1 MANRSVWLIFFK
13 GIKIFAL
20 NIHKFMLYMAFPVLG
35 QILGIFLIFGLTF
48 WFTQNMQDIAAKYDA
63 LNNMSSMIT
72 LIVVSVIPGVL
83 ILIKAFWDYLVAFVA
98 LNSMTE
104 GYLNTGRVY
113 DFKAH
118 NSVATQKS
126 FSFITIWFLISVMT
140 ILGILPVFWI
150 FAGLFFVYFILVFQ
164 VFTFENGLS
173 PVGYF
178 KRSMF
183 LIKGKF
189 GRTFLLMAILTIFT
203 YVILVSGLGVLF
215 DAFNWTNQLEKIFEA
230 WAYTLPLEAI
240 NNIKIPTVMG
250 IVIVKEILLT
260 PAMIG
265 TELVKQLIF
274 FLAVGFS
281 LPIRS
286 ICWTLW
292 YNELASEDEP
302 VVKKPKKRV
311 KKATTSQQ
319 KPVAKTFKIEKR
331 GIDPEIIRRARLE
344 DDEY

>member
-1 MANRSVWLIFFK
+1 MANRSVWLIFFE

-126 FSFITIWFLISVMT
+126 FSFITIWFLISIMT

-189 GRTFLLMAILTIFT
+189 GRTFLLMVILTIFT

-215 DAFNWTNQLEKIFEA
+215 DAFNWTNPLAKMFEA
-230 WAYTLPLEAI
+230 WAYTLPIDPLEQYG
-240 NNIKIPTVMG
+240 V
-250 IVIVKEILLT
+250 T
-260 PAMIG
+260 PSVIG

-274 FLAVGFS
+274 FLAIGFS

>member
-1 MANRSVWLIFFK
+1 MANRSVWLIFFE

-215 DAFNWTNQLEKIFEA
+215 DAFNWTSPLAKMFEA
-230 WAYTLPLEAI
+230 WAYTLPIDPLEQYG
-240 NNIKIPTVMG
+240 V
-250 IVIVKEILLT
+250 T
-260 PAMIG
+260 PSVIG

-274 FLAVGFS
+274 FLAIGFS

>member
-1 MANRSVWLIFFK
+1 MANRSVWLIFFE

-20 NIHKFMLYMAFPVLG
+20 NIHKFMLYMAFPILG

-126 FSFITIWFLISVMT
+126 FSFITIWFLISIMT

-215 DAFNWTNQLEKIFEA
+215 DAFNWTNPLAKMFEA
-230 WAYTLPLEAI
+230 WAYTLPIDPLEQYG
-240 NNIKIPTVMG
+240 V
-250 IVIVKEILLT
+250 T
-260 PAMIG
+260 PSVIG

-274 FLAVGFS
+274 FLAIGFS

>member
-1 MANRSVWLIFFK
+1 MANRSVWLIFFE

-215 DAFNWTNQLEKIFEA
+215 DAFNWTNPLAKMFEA
-230 WAYTLPLEAI
+230 WAYTLPIDPLEQYG
-240 NNIKIPTVMG
+240 V
-250 IVIVKEILLT
+250 T
-260 PAMIG
+260 PSVIG

-274 FLAVGFS
+274 FLAIGFS

-331 GIDPEIIRRARLE
+331 SIDPEIIRRARLE

>member
-1 MANRSVWLIFFK
+1 MANRSVWLIFFE

-126 FSFITIWFLISVMT
+126 FSFITIWFLISIMT

-215 DAFNWTNQLEKIFEA
+215 DAFNWTNPLAKMFEA
-230 WAYTLPLEAI
+230 WAYTLPIDPLEQYG
-240 NNIKIPTVMG
+240 V
-250 IVIVKEILLT
+250 T
-260 PAMIG
+260 PSVIG

-274 FLAVGFS
+274 FLVIGFS

>member
-1 MANRSVWLIFFK
+1 MANRSVWLVFFE

-126 FSFITIWFLISVMT
+126 FSFITIWFLISIMT

-189 GRTFLLMAILTIFT
+189 GRTFLLMVILTIFT

-215 DAFNWTNQLEKIFEA
+215 DAFNWTNPLAKMFEA
-230 WAYTLPLEAI
+230 WAYTLPIDPLEQYG
-240 NNIKIPTVMG
+240 V
-250 IVIVKEILLT
+250 T
-260 PAMIG
+260 PSVIG

-274 FLAVGFS
+274 FLAIGFS

>member
-1 MANRSVWLIFFK
+1 MANRSVWLIFFE

-48 WFTQNMQDIAAKYDA
+48 WFTQNMQDIATKYDA

-189 GRTFLLMAILTIFT
+189 GRTFLLMVILTIFT

-215 DAFNWTNQLEKIFEA
+215 DAFNWTNPLAKMFEA
-230 WAYTLPLEAI
+230 WAYTLPIDPLEQYG
-240 NNIKIPTVMG
+240 V
-250 IVIVKEILLT
+250 T
-260 PAMIG
+260 PSVIG

-274 FLAVGFS
+274 FLAIGFS

>member
-1 MANRSVWLIFFK
+1 MANRSVWLIFFE

-215 DAFNWTNQLEKIFEA
+215 DAFNWTNPLAKMFEA
-230 WAYTLPLEAI
+230 WAYTLPIDPLEQYG
-240 NNIKIPTVMG
+240 V
-250 IVIVKEILLT
+250 T
-260 PAMIG
+260 PSVIG

>member
-1 MANRSVWLIFFK
+1 MANRSVWLIFFE

-126 FSFITIWFLISVMT
+126 FSFIAIWFLISVMT

-215 DAFNWTNQLEKIFEA
+215 DAFNWTNPLAKMFEA
-230 WAYTLPLEAI
+230 WAYTLPIDPLEQYG
-240 NNIKIPTVMG
+240 V
-250 IVIVKEILLT
+250 T
-260 PAMIG
+260 PSVIG

>member
-1 MANRSVWLIFFK
+1 MANRSVWLIFFE

-126 FSFITIWFLISVMT
+126 FSFITIWFLISIMT

-183 LIKGKF
+183 LIRGKF

-215 DAFNWTNQLEKIFEA
+215 DAFNWTNPLAKMFEA
-230 WAYTLPLEAI
+230 WAYTLPIDPLEQYG
-240 NNIKIPTVMG
+240 V
-250 IVIVKEILLT
+250 T
-260 PAMIG
+260 PSVIG

-274 FLAVGFS
+274 FLAIGFS

-319 KPVAKTFKIEKR
+319 KLVAKTFKIEKR

>member
-1 MANRSVWLIFFK
+1 MANRSVWLIFFE

-215 DAFNWTNQLEKIFEA
+215 DAFNWTNPLAKMFEA
-230 WAYTLPLEAI
+230 WAYTLPIDPLEQYG
-240 NNIKIPTVMG
+240 V
-250 IVIVKEILLT
+250 T
-260 PAMIG
+260 PSVIG

-274 FLAVGFS
+274 FLAIGFS

-302 VVKKPKKRV
+302 VVKKPKKRL

>member
-1 MANRSVWLIFFK
+1 MANRSVWLIFFE

-113 DFKAH
+113 DFKSH

-126 FSFITIWFLISVMT
+126 FSFITIWFLISIMT

-189 GRTFLLMAILTIFT
+189 GRTFLLMVILTIFT

-215 DAFNWTNQLEKIFEA
+215 DAFNWTNPLAKMFEA
-230 WAYTLPLEAI
+230 WAYTLPIDPLEQYG
-240 NNIKIPTVMG
+240 V
-250 IVIVKEILLT
+250 T
-260 PAMIG
+260 PSVIG

-274 FLAVGFS
+274 FLAIGFS

>member
-1 MANRSVWLIFFK
+1 MANRSVWLIFFE

-189 GRTFLLMAILTIFT
+189 GRTFLLMVILTIFT

-215 DAFNWTNQLEKIFEA
+215 DAFNWTNPLAKMFEA
-230 WAYTLPLEAI
+230 WAYTLPIDPLEQYG
-240 NNIKIPTVMG
+240 V
-250 IVIVKEILLT
+250 T
-260 PAMIG
+260 PSVIG

-274 FLAVGFS
+274 FLAIGFS

-311 KKATTSQQ
+311 KKSDNFST
-319 KPVAKTFKIEKR
+319 KTCCKNFQ
-331 GIDPEIIRRARLE
+331 D
-344 DDEY
+344 

>member
-1 MANRSVWLIFFK
+1 MANRSVWLIFFE

-126 FSFITIWFLISVMT
+126 FSFITIWFLISIMT
-140 ILGILPVFWI
+140 ILGVLPVFWI

-215 DAFNWTNQLEKIFEA
+215 DAFNWTNPLAKMFEA
-230 WAYTLPLEAI
+230 WAYTLPIDPLEQYG
-240 NNIKIPTVMG
+240 V
-250 IVIVKEILLT
+250 T
-260 PAMIG
+260 PSVIG

-274 FLAVGFS
+274 FLAIGFS

>member
-1 MANRSVWLIFFK
+1 MANRSVWLIFFE

-215 DAFNWTNQLEKIFEA
+215 DAFNWTNPLAKMFEA
-230 WAYTLPLEAI
+230 WAYTLPIDPLEQYG
-240 NNIKIPTVMG
+240 V
-250 IVIVKEILLT
+250 T
-260 PAMIG
+260 PSVIG

-274 FLAVGFS
+274 FLAIGFS

-302 VVKKPKKRV
+302 VVKKTKKRV

>member
-1 MANRSVWLIFFK
+1 MANRSVWLIFFE

-113 DFKAH
+113 DLKAH

-126 FSFITIWFLISVMT
+126 FSFITIWFLISIMT

-215 DAFNWTNQLEKIFEA
+215 DAFNWTNPLAKMFEA
-230 WAYTLPLEAI
+230 WAYTLPIDPLEQYG
-240 NNIKIPTVMG
+240 V
-250 IVIVKEILLT
+250 T
-260 PAMIG
+260 PSVIG

-274 FLAVGFS
+274 FLAIGFS

>member
-1 MANRSVWLIFFK
+1 MANRSVWLVFFE

-230 WAYTLPLEAI
+230 WAYTLPIDPLEQYG
-240 NNIKIPTVMG
+240 V
-250 IVIVKEILLT
+250 T
-260 PAMIG
+260 PSVIG

>member
-1 MANRSVWLIFFK
+1 MANRSVWLIFFE

-48 WFTQNMQDIAAKYDA
+48 WFTQNMQDIATKYDA

-215 DAFNWTNQLEKIFEA
+215 DAFNWTNPLAKMFEA
-230 WAYTLPLEAI
+230 WAYTLPIDPLEQYG
-240 NNIKIPTVMG
+240 V
-250 IVIVKEILLT
+250 T
-260 PAMIG
+260 PSVIG

-274 FLAVGFS
+274 FLAIGFS

>member
-1 MANRSVWLIFFK
+1 MANRSVWLIFFE

-126 FSFITIWFLISVMT
+126 FSFITIWFLISIMT
-140 ILGILPVFWI
+140 VLGILPVFWI

-215 DAFNWTNQLEKIFEA
+215 DAFNWTNPLAKMFEA
-230 WAYTLPLEAI
+230 WAYTLPIDPLEQYG
-240 NNIKIPTVMG
+240 V
-250 IVIVKEILLT
+250 T
-260 PAMIG
+260 PSVIG

-274 FLAVGFS
+274 FLAIGFS

-302 VVKKPKKRV
+302 VVKKPKKRL

>member
-1 MANRSVWLIFFK
+1 MANRSVWLIFFE

-20 NIHKFMLYMAFPVLG
+20 NIHKFMLYMVFPVLG

-126 FSFITIWFLISVMT
+126 FSFITIWFLISIMT

-215 DAFNWTNQLEKIFEA
+215 DAFNWTNPLAKMFEA
-230 WAYTLPLEAI
+230 WAYTLPIDPLEQY
-240 NNIKIPTVMG
+240 G
-250 IVIVKEILLT
+250 VK
-260 PAMIG
+260 PSVIG

-274 FLAVGFS
+274 FLAIGFS

>member
-1 MANRSVWLIFFK
+1 MANRSVWLIFFE

-126 FSFITIWFLISVMT
+126 FSFITIWVLISIMT

-215 DAFNWTNQLEKIFEA
+215 DAFNWTNPLAKMFEA
-230 WAYTLPLEAI
+230 WAYTLPIDPLEQYG
-240 NNIKIPTVMG
+240 V
-250 IVIVKEILLT
+250 T
-260 PAMIG
+260 PSVIG

-274 FLAVGFS
+274 FLAIGFS

-311 KKATTSQQ
+311 KKTTTSQQ

>member
-1 MANRSVWLIFFK
+1 MANRSVWLIFFE

-48 WFTQNMQDIAAKYDA
+48 WFTQNMQDIAARYDA

-215 DAFNWTNQLEKIFEA
+215 DAFNWTNPLAKMFEA
-230 WAYTLPLEAI
+230 WAYTLPIDPLEQYG
-240 NNIKIPTVMG
+240 V
-250 IVIVKEILLT
+250 T
-260 PAMIG
+260 PSVIG

-274 FLAVGFS
+274 FLAIGFS

>member
-1 MANRSVWLIFFK
+1 MANRSVWLIFFE

-126 FSFITIWFLISVMT
+126 FSFITIWFLISIMT

-215 DAFNWTNQLEKIFEA
+215 DAFNWTNPLAKMFEA
-230 WAYTLPLEAI
+230 WAYTLPIDPLEQYG
-240 NNIKIPTVMG
+240 V
-250 IVIVKEILLT
+250 T
-260 PAMIG
+260 PSVIG

-274 FLAVGFS
+274 FLAIGFS

-319 KPVAKTFKIEKR
+319 KTVAKTFKIEKR

>member
-1 MANRSVWLIFFK
+1 MANRSVWLIFFE

-20 NIHKFMLYMAFPVLG
+20 NIHKFMLYMVFPVLG

-215 DAFNWTNQLEKIFEA
+215 DAFNWTNPLAKMFEA
-230 WAYTLPLEAI
+230 WAYTLPIDPLEQYG
-240 NNIKIPTVMG
+240 V
-250 IVIVKEILLT
+250 T
-260 PAMIG
+260 PSVIG

-274 FLAVGFS
+274 FLAIGFS

>member
-1 MANRSVWLIFFK
+1 MANRSVWLIFFE

-126 FSFITIWFLISVMT
+126 FSFITIWFLISIMT

-189 GRTFLLMAILTIFT
+189 GRTFLLMVILTIFT

-215 DAFNWTNQLEKIFEA
+215 DAFNWTNPLAKMFEA
-230 WAYTLPLEAI
+230 WAYTLPIDPLEQYG
-240 NNIKIPTVMG
+240 V
-250 IVIVKEILLT
+250 T
-260 PAMIG
+260 PSVIG

-274 FLAVGFS
+274 FLAIGFS

-319 KPVAKTFKIEKR
+319 KSVAKTFKIEKR

>member
-1 MANRSVWLIFFK
+1 MANRSVWLIFFE

-215 DAFNWTNQLEKIFEA
+215 DAFNWTNPLAKMFEA
-230 WAYTLPLEAI
+230 WAYTLPIDPLEQYG
-240 NNIKIPTVMG
+240 V
-250 IVIVKEILLT
+250 T
-260 PAMIG
+260 PSVIG

-274 FLAVGFS
+274 FLAIGFS

-292 YNELASEDEP
+292 YNELASEDDP

>member
-1 MANRSVWLIFFK
+1 MANRSVWLIFFE

-215 DAFNWTNQLEKIFEA
+215 DAFNWTNPLAKMFEA
-230 WAYTLPLEAI
+230 WAYTLPIDPLEQYG
-240 NNIKIPTVMG
+240 V
-250 IVIVKEILLT
+250 T
-260 PAMIG
+260 PSVIG

-274 FLAVGFS
+274 FLTIGFS

>member
-1 MANRSVWLIFFK
+1 MANRSVWLIFFE

-126 FSFITIWFLISVMT
+126 FSFITIWFLISIMT

-215 DAFNWTNQLEKIFEA
+215 DAFNWTNPLAKMFET
-230 WAYTLPLEAI
+230 WAYTLPIDPLEQYG
-240 NNIKIPTVMG
+240 V
-250 IVIVKEILLT
+250 T
-260 PAMIG
+260 PSVIG
-265 TELVKQLIF
+265 TKLVKQLIF
-274 FLAVGFS
+274 FLAIGFS

>member
-1 MANRSVWLIFFK
+1 MANRSVWLIFFE

-183 LIKGKF
+183 LIKGEF

-215 DAFNWTNQLEKIFEA
+215 DAFNWTNPLAKMFEA
-230 WAYTLPLEAI
+230 WAYTLPIDPLEQYG
-240 NNIKIPTVMG
+240 V
-250 IVIVKEILLT
+250 T
-260 PAMIG
+260 PSVIG

-274 FLAVGFS
+274 FLAIGFS

>member
-1 MANRSVWLIFFK
+1 MANRSVWLIFFE

-20 NIHKFMLYMAFPVLG
+20 NIHKFMLYMAYPVLG

-126 FSFITIWFLISVMT
+126 FSFITIWFLISIMT

-215 DAFNWTNQLEKIFEA
+215 DAFNWTNPLAKMFEA
-230 WAYTLPLEAI
+230 WAYTLPIDPLEQYG
-240 NNIKIPTVMG
+240 V
-250 IVIVKEILLT
+250 T
-260 PAMIG
+260 PSVIG

-274 FLAVGFS
+274 FLAIGFS

>member
-1 MANRSVWLIFFK
+1 MANRSVWLIFFE

-215 DAFNWTNQLEKIFEA
+215 DAFNWTNPLAKMFEA
-230 WAYTLPLEAI
+230 WAYTLPIDPLEQYG
-240 NNIKIPTVMG
+240 V
-250 IVIVKEILLT
+250 T
-260 PAMIG
+260 PSVIG

-274 FLAVGFS
+274 FLAIGFS

-344 DDEY
+344 YDEY

>member
-1 MANRSVWLIFFK
+1 MANRSVWLIFFE

-126 FSFITIWFLISVMT
+126 FSFIIIWFLISIMT

-215 DAFNWTNQLEKIFEA
+215 DAFNWTNPLAKMFEA
-230 WAYTLPLEAI
+230 WAYTLPIDPLEQYG
-240 NNIKIPTVMG
+240 V
-250 IVIVKEILLT
+250 T
-260 PAMIG
+260 PSVIG

-274 FLAVGFS
+274 FLAIGFS

>member
-1 MANRSVWLIFFK
+1 MANRSVWLIFFE

-126 FSFITIWFLISVMT
+126 FSFITIWFLISIMT

-178 KRSMF
+178 KRSMS

-215 DAFNWTNQLEKIFEA
+215 DAFNWTNPLAKMFEA
-230 WAYTLPLEAI
+230 WAYTLPIDPLEQYG
-240 NNIKIPTVMG
+240 V
-250 IVIVKEILLT
+250 T
-260 PAMIG
+260 PSVIG

-274 FLAVGFS
+274 FLAIGFS

-319 KPVAKTFKIEKR
+319 KTVAKTFKIEKR

>member
-1 MANRSVWLIFFK
+1 MANRSVWLIFFE

-48 WFTQNMQDIAAKYDA
+48 WFTQNMQDIAARYDA

-126 FSFITIWFLISVMT
+126 FSFITIWFLISIMT

-215 DAFNWTNQLEKIFEA
+215 DAFNWTNPLAKMFEA
-230 WAYTLPLEAI
+230 WAYTLPIDPLEQYG
-240 NNIKIPTVMG
+240 V
-250 IVIVKEILLT
+250 T
-260 PAMIG
+260 PSVIG

-274 FLAVGFS
+274 FLAIGFS

>member
-1 MANRSVWLIFFK
+1 MANRSVWLIFFE

-126 FSFITIWFLISVMT
+126 FSFITIWFLISIMT

-189 GRTFLLMAILTIFT
+189 GRTFLLMVILTIFT

-215 DAFNWTNQLEKIFEA
+215 DAFNWTNPLAKMFEA
-230 WAYTLPLEAI
+230 WAYTLPIDPLEQYG
-240 NNIKIPTVMG
+240 V
-250 IVIVKEILLT
+250 T
-260 PAMIG
+260 PSVIG

-274 FLAVGFS
+274 FLAIGFS

-311 KKATTSQQ
+311 KKTTTSQQ

>member
-1 MANRSVWLIFFK
+1 MANRSVWLIFFE

-215 DAFNWTNQLEKIFEA
+215 DAFNWTNPLAKMFEA
-230 WAYTLPLEAI
+230 WAYTLPIDPLEQYG
-240 NNIKIPTVMG
+240 V
-250 IVIVKEILLT
+250 T
-260 PAMIG
+260 PSVIG

-274 FLAVGFS
+274 FLAIGFS

-311 KKATTSQQ
+311 KKATTFQQ
-319 KPVAKTFKIEKR
+319 KTVAKTFKIEKR

>member
-1 MANRSVWLIFFK
+1 MANRSVWLIFFE

-126 FSFITIWFLISVMT
+126 FSFITIWFLISIMT

-215 DAFNWTNQLEKIFEA
+215 DAFNWTNPLAKMFEA
-230 WAYTLPLEAI
+230 WAYTLPIDPLEQYG
-240 NNIKIPTVMG
+240 V
-250 IVIVKEILLT
+250 T
-260 PAMIG
+260 PSVIG

-274 FLAVGFS
+274 FLAIGFS

-319 KPVAKTFKIEKR
+319 KLVAKTFKIEKR

>member
-1 MANRSVWLIFFK
+1 MANRSVGLIFFE

-126 FSFITIWFLISVMT
+126 FSFITIWFLISIMT

-215 DAFNWTNQLEKIFEA
+215 DAFNWTNPLAKMFEA
-230 WAYTLPLEAI
+230 WAYTLPIDPLEQYG
-240 NNIKIPTVMG
+240 V
-250 IVIVKEILLT
+250 T
-260 PAMIG
+260 PSVIG

-274 FLAVGFS
+274 FLAIGFS